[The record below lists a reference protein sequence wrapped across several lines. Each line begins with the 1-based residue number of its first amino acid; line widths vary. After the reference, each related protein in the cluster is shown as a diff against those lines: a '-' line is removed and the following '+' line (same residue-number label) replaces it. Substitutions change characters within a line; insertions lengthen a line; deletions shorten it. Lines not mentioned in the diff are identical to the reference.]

1 MLSLDFMQHAYEAG
15 TIVAILCGIVGVFVV
30 ARKLSFLAHTLS
42 EIGFSGAA
50 FGVWIGWAPFQS
62 MMLFTFLSSILAS
75 RIGINQQRRDAATSS
90 VSALF
95 MGLGVLFL
103 SFSSKNASYTT
114 SILFGSIVGIS
125 FGNVIQ
131 IIVVSMIVMI
141 LTMLIYRRLKFD
153 SFDQIGSQITD
164 RKNNY
169 INIIFIVMMALSVS
183 VASQIVGALLIFIL
197 LTLPAYTAQFY
208 ARSVSAMIFISIGL
222 SLVGTWLGLYLAY
235 ETNWPVTFFIAAIET
250 FFYLASLFAKTIKAQ
265 K

>member
-1 MLSLDFMQHAYEAG
+1 
-15 TIVAILCGIVGVFVV
+15 
-30 ARKLSFLAHTLS
+30 
-42 EIGFSGAA
+42 
-50 FGVWIGWAPFQS
+50 
-62 MMLFTFLSSILAS
+62 
-75 RIGINQQRRDAATSS
+75 
-90 VSALF
+90 
-95 MGLGVLFL
+95 
-103 SFSSKNASYTT
+103 
-114 SILFGSIVGIS
+114 
-125 FGNVIQ
+125 
-131 IIVVSMIVMI
+131 
-141 LTMLIYRRLKFD
+141 
-153 SFDQIGSQITD
+153 IGSQITD